1 MFEFDTEQ
9 ERDIR
14 DSVSRLAHSEIPNY
28 SNETHYGTVPRK
40 LFQSFA
46 ELGLTG
52 LSIPEGHGGIEA
64 RPTTIALVM
73 EEIAKVNLGPA
84 IFLSVHNMV
93 SGLISKFGSD
103 EQRERFLP
111 KLASGEHLAAFAL
124 SEPSAGS
131 DAAGLRT
138 VARAQ
143 GNHFELQGD
152 KCWITS
158 GGFADLYL
166 VFAKT
171 DLNKGKKGISAFLVE
186 KDFEGL
192 SWGSPEKK
200 MGCELSPISTL
211 QFEKMMVPKT
221 HLLGE
226 VDNGYRIALG
236 GLAGGRIN
244 IASCA
249 VGLADG
255 ALTRALAYIQ
265 ERKQFDRPLIEF
277 QGLQFMVADMKMQL
291 EAARMMT
298 WRAAHQLGKDATS
311 RSNRL
316 FPSLAKCFATDAA
329 MKIATDAVQ
338 LFGGAGYVK
347 EYEIERYM
355 RDAKMLQIVE
365 GTNQVQRAVIA
376 KEMTL

>member
-1 MFEFDTEQ
+1 MFEFDSAE
-9 ERDIR
+9 ESEIR
-14 DSVSRLAHSEIPNY
+14 QSIERLALSEIPQY
-28 SNETHYGTVPRK
+28 LTEDHYGTVPRK
-40 LFQSFA
+40 LFSSFA

-52 LSIPEGHGGIEA
+52 LSIPEEHGGLEA
-64 RPTTIALVM
+64 SPTTTALTM

-93 SGLISKFGSD
+93 SGLIAKFGND
-103 EQRERFLP
+103 EQRARFLP
-111 KLASGEHLAAFAL
+111 KLASGEHLGAFAL

-138 VARAQ
+138 LARSQ
-143 GNHFELQGD
+143 DGGFELQGD

-158 GGFADLYL
+158 GGFADIYL

-171 DLNKGKKGISAFLVE
+171 DVEKGKKGISAFIIE
-186 KDFEGL
+186 KDFDGL

-211 QFEKMMVPKT
+211 QFEKMHVPQT

-255 ALTRALAYIQ
+255 ALSKALTYIQ
-265 ERKQFDRPLIEF
+265 ERKQFNQPLIEF
-277 QGLQFMVADMKMQL
+277 QGLQFMIADMKMQL

-298 WRAAHQLGKDATS
+298 WRAARQLGTDATA
-311 RSNRL
+311 RANRL
-316 FPSLAKCFATDAA
+316 LPSLAKCFATDAA
-329 MKIATDAVQ
+329 MNIATDAVQ

-347 EYEIERYM
+347 EYEIERFM

-376 KEMTL
+376 REMQG